1 MNFPY
6 SLTAHQQPCIPS
18 DTCCLRVLL
27 RVDTLHTITAP
38 FSQMVEEVSHL
49 VKQPSLMLEFCITLH
64 SAALLPWL
72 EPSPFSKGTK
82 FPATLPKR
90 KATFLGLVNGYEKHL
105 DSPPSSFDGG
115 SSPWGFSR
123 RKPPPV
129 LPPPPAQLSLH
140 STLSKTAKNQELY
153 GSRTSYNENLQFNK
167 NLIFMM
173 FSPDRYQ
180 VRPFPLPCS

>member
-49 VKQPSLMLEFCITLH
+49 VKQPGLMLEFCITLH
-64 SAALLPWL
+64 SAALPPWL

-90 KATFLGLVNGYEKHL
+90 KATFLGLVNGHEKRL
-105 DSPPSSFDGG
+105 DSSPSSFDSG
-115 SSPWGFSR
+115 SSPWGFSW

-129 LPPPPAQLSLH
+129 RPPPPAQLSLH
-140 STLSKTAKNQELY
+140 STLSRIAKNQELY
-153 GSRTSYNENLQFNK
+153 GSRTSYNKNLQFNK

-173 FSPDRYQ
+173 FSPDRHQ